1 MNRIQAQKIVERIQ
15 NIPLYLHAY
24 AFHLNMR
31 MEKILPEDLL
41 DIASEQ
47 KLKGVKVH
55 VLDGESQSLS
65 CADDVR
71 LQKFGEKARSLGL
84 DIHIETSASDA
95 ETIDAAVAMRSNP
108 ALLRCAF
115 IRVMKG
121 IWPKCWR
128 RSNKISNI
136 SKRIISIAV

>member
-31 MEKILPEDLL
+31 MEKILPEGLL

-65 CADDVR
+65 CAD
-71 LQKFGEKARSLGL
+71 E
-84 DIHIETSASDA
+84 
-95 ETIDAAVAMRSNP
+95 
-108 ALLRCAF
+108 
-115 IRVMKG
+115 
-121 IWPKCWR
+121 
-128 RSNKISNI
+128 
-136 SKRIISIAV
+136 

>member
-47 KLKGVKVH
+47 
-55 VLDGESQSLS
+55 SL
-65 CADDVR
+65 R
-71 LQKFGEKARSLGL
+71 
-84 DIHIETSASDA
+84 ASKS
-95 ETIDAAVAMRSNP
+95 T
-108 ALLRCAF
+108 F
-115 IRVMKG
+115 
-121 IWPKCWR
+121 
-128 RSNKISNI
+128 
-136 SKRIISIAV
+136 